1 MPYPTTGSPTEL
13 QAINQILAGVGQA
26 PVTTLER
33 TNPDV
38 AISYDTLQQVSR
50 EVQSEGW
57 TFNREYSYP
66 FTPDEKNEIE
76 WPKNALQ
83 LDVSTDPK
91 YFNGKHYDTVKR
103 DGKLYDR
110 RSHSYK
116 FPQTLYC
123 DVKWLFDWEDL
134 PIPIQLYIVARAT
147 SRASSQLIGDP
158 EQLQMMMNTE
168 SYLRAMA
175 LEYETQQGDYNYLYS
190 PEYENNYIT
199 YRPMQTLQRY

>member
-13 QAINQILAGVGQA
+13 QAINQILAAVGQA

-38 AISYDTLQQVSR
+38 AISYDALQQVSR

-66 FTPDEKNEIE
+66 FTPNQNNEIE
-76 WPKNALQ
+76 YPPNVLQ
-83 LDVSTDPK
+83 LDITTDPK
-91 YFNGKHYDTVKR
+91 YFNGKYYDTVKR
-103 DGKLYDR
+103 EGKLYDR
-110 RSHSYK
+110 RSHSFK
-116 FPQTLYC
+116 FSELIYC
-123 DVKWLFDWEDL
+123 DVKWLFNWDDL
-134 PIPIQLYIVARAT
+134 PTPIQLYIVAKA
-147 SRASSQLIGDP
+147 SAKASSQMIGDP
-158 EQLQMMMNTE
+158 EQFQILAANE
-168 SYLRAMA
+168 AYLRSVA

-190 PEYENNYIT
+190 PEYKNNYVT

>member
-1 MPYPTTGSPTEL
+1 MPYPTTGSKTEL
-13 QAINQILAGVGQA
+13 QAINQILSSVGQA

-38 AISYDTLQQVSR
+38 AISYDTLQQASR

-66 FTPDEKNEIE
+66 FTPNKDNEIAY
-76 WPKNALQ
+76 PANVLQ
-83 LDVSTDPK
+83 LDVTTDPQ
-91 YFNGKHYDTVKR
+91 YYNGKQYDTVKR
-103 DGKLYDR
+103 EGKLYDR
-110 RSHSYK
+110 RNHSYV
-116 FPQTLYC
+116 FTETLYC
-123 DVKWLFDWEDL
+123 DVKWLFDWDDL
-134 PIPIQLYIVARAT
+134 PIPIQLYIIAKAT
-147 SRASSQLIGDP
+147 TIASTKLVGDP
-158 EQLQMMMNTE
+158 EQYQLLMANE

-190 PEYENNYIT
+190 PEYKHNYIT

>member
-13 QAINQILAGVGQA
+13 QAINQILAAVGQA

-38 AISYDTLQQVSR
+38 AICYDTLQQVSR

-66 FTPDEKNEIE
+66 FTPNGDSEIVY
-76 WPKNALQ
+76 PPNVLQ
-83 LDVSTDPK
+83 LDITTDPK
-91 YFNGKHYDTVKR
+91 YFNGKYYDTVKR
-103 DGKLYDR
+103 EGKLYDR
-110 RSHSYK
+110 RGHTFK
-116 FPQTLYC
+116 FDETLYC
-123 DVKWLFDWEDL
+123 DVKWWFDWDDL
-134 PIPIQLYIVARAT
+134 PLPIQMYIVTKAT
-147 SRASSQLIGDP
+147 TKAASQLIGDP
-158 EQLQMMMNTE
+158 EQYELMLANEAYM
-168 SYLRAMA
+168 RAMA

-190 PEYENNYIT
+190 PEYKNNYIT

>member
-66 FTPDEKNEIE
+66 FTPDENNEILY
-76 WPKNALQ
+76 PHNILQ
-83 LDVSTDPK
+83 LDVTTDPK
-91 YFNGKHYDTVKR
+91 YYNGKYYDTIKR
-103 DGKLYDR
+103 EGKLYDR
-110 RSHSYK
+110 RGHSYK
-116 FPQTLYC
+116 FYATLYC
-123 DVKWLFDWEDL
+123 DVKWLFDWQDL
-134 PIPIQLYIVARAT
+134 PIPIQLYIIAKATTRA
-147 SRASSQLIGDP
+147 ASQLIGDP
-158 EQLQMMMNTE
+158 EQYELMMANE
-168 SYLRAMA
+168 AYLRAMA

-199 YRPMQTLQRY
+199 YRPKQTLQRY